1 MVNDPPSVPPA
12 GHGPK
17 EIPITPA
24 EKTNSKPKPGEFAF
38 KKGHTFLHMKFDAK
52 QWNKLMNILLRNL
65 SEYINKTF
73 QKMTAKLKKDWAR
86 GEGKD
91 TND

>member
-1 MVNDPPSVPPA
+1 MVNNPNSVPPP

-17 EIPITPA
+17 ETHTTPA
-24 EKTNSKPKPGEFAF
+24 SKTEPKNTGSFAF
-38 KKGHTFLHMKFDAK
+38 KKDHTFLHMKFTAK
-52 QWNKLMNILLRNL
+52 QWNKLMNIMLKNL
-65 SEYINKTF
+65 SSYINKTF

-91 TND
+91 VSD